1 MFPAVNI
8 LISNPKLLKEMKKNF
23 AIAFGAL
30 YMLFFAIPFPM
41 LIYYA
46 VNSEFDVNTLKD
58 KNPWLALSIVSI
70 SVILWLIV
78 LIGYF
83 RKWIVQI
90 FISKRNIEQLKS
102 KGIFREAKILSA
114 VKTSKP
120 DAKFSTYELEL
131 LFKNLADTEIT
142 NKTSVTD
149 AKPQERRFEVGKK
162 INLILNR
169 DAEKAPHFI
178 VATTEVNINGIR
190 VLGILLGWLAFVAAV
205 IGYYAYSYET
215 ESFGMGWRFMS
226 FGHPLIVCPAV
237 LLFFR
242 YLLKFIYRK
251 LTGLEG
257 GSLLI
262 KFKGIKTWAK
272 LIKVTQTGIYIN
284 DQPEVRFELEY
295 TDNKQDVHRNSL
307 KKVIGL
313 LELDITKQEQ
323 IEIFYLP
330 ENPSQIAFVSDLE
343 NME

>member
-1 MFPAVNI
+1 
-8 LISNPKLLKEMKKNF
+8 MKKNF

-58 KNPWLALSIVSI
+58 KNPWLALSILSI
-70 SVILWLIV
+70 SVVLWLIV

-102 KGIFREAKILSA
+102 KGIVKEAKILSV

-142 NKTSVTD
+142 SKTSITD
-149 AKPQERRFEVGKK
+149 AKPHERRFEVEKK

-178 VATTEVNINGIR
+178 ISTTEVGINGIR
-190 VLGILLGWLAFVAAV
+190 VLGIVLGWLLFVAAV
-205 IGYYAYSYET
+205 IGYYAYSYQT
-215 ESFGMGWRFMS
+215 ESFGMGWRFIS
-226 FGHPLIVCPAV
+226 FGHPLFVCPLV

-242 YLLKFIYRK
+242 YILKFIYSK
-251 LTGLEG
+251 LTDLSG
-257 GSLLI
+257 GSSLI
-262 KFKGIKTWAK
+262 KFKGVKTWAK
-272 LIKVTQTGIYIN
+272 LIKVSQTGIYIN

-330 ENPSQIAFVSDLE
+330 ENPSQIAFFSDLE
-343 NME
+343 NIE